1 MRPQLCRAGTAKFP
15 YYPRKRIWEKKRGE
29 GPPRLLPLR
38 ASLRAGYIIEKMP
51 PANRQLGRLDEFSP
65 TKLTPQV
72 KIHGRAAPFPE
83 SCARQQLSPVIA
95 SFQSRRL
102 GLLAHC
108 SFQITICAL
117 IRCVLASWGKGQ
129 RDDDLT
135 RLMRAPRSPRSNRP
149 SA

>member
-1 MRPQLCRAGTAKFP
+1 MQPQLCRAGTAKFP
-15 YYPRKRIWEKKRGE
+15 YYPRKRIWEGGPRFLPFLRGCSE
-29 GPPRLLPLR
+29 
-38 ASLRAGYIIEKMP
+38 SLRAGYIIEKMP

-102 GLLAHC
+102 G
-108 SFQITICAL
+108 
-117 IRCVLASWGKGQ
+117 
-129 RDDDLT
+129 
-135 RLMRAPRSPRSNRP
+135 
-149 SA
+149 

>member
-1 MRPQLCRAGTAKFP
+1 MRPQLCRAAKFP
-15 YYPRKRIWEKKRGE
+15 YYPRKRIWEGSAAFLAAA
-29 GPPRLLPLR
+29 PRLVR

-117 IRCVLASWGKGQ
+117 IRCVPALWGKGAA
-129 RDDDLT
+129 R
-135 RLMRAPRSPRSNRP
+135 
-149 SA
+149 